1 MKIIPIILG
10 EWWTKLVG
18 SKLDFPPSLLKL
30 ELLSG
35 GNASE
40 MGKLAH
46 DSTN

>member
-10 EWWTKLVG
+10 QWWTKLVM
-18 SKLDFPPSLLKL
+18 SKLDFPPCLLKL

-35 GNASE
+35 ENTSE